1 MDSKLHKAE
10 KPTPEEFIK
19 YIIKTAKSIGP
30 YALDNHIKP
39 IWASCPFCSVEFDIV
54 GHLEDF
60 SKDSAFI
67 HVNMDLMVRLITY
80 LLPSNLELCKIIIK
94 HCRISWTSLCI
105 NTTRRQGQKSCLE
118 LQTDPVNSFRKYQK
132 KLF

>member
-60 SKDSAFI
+60 SKDSN
-67 HVNMDLMVRLITY
+67 V
-80 LLPSNLELCKIIIK
+80 
-94 HCRISWTSLCI
+94 
-105 NTTRRQGQKSCLE
+105 KSCLHSC
-118 LQTDPVNSFRKYQK
+118 QHGPDGSFNYLPTTFEFRVV
-132 KLF
+132 

>member
-1 MDSKLHKAE
+1 MDPKLHKVE

-80 LLPSNLELCKIIIK
+80 LLPSNLEL
-94 HCRISWTSLCI
+94 SM
-105 NTTRRQGQKSCLE
+105 
-118 LQTDPVNSFRKYQK
+118 
-132 KLF
+132 

>member
-1 MDSKLHKAE
+1 MDPKLHKAE
-10 KPTPEEFIK
+10 KPTPEEFIR

-60 SKDSAFI
+60 NKDSAFI
-67 HVNMDLMVRLITY
+67 HVNMDLMVRINTY
-80 LLPSNLELCKIIIK
+80 LLLLGSYYTYWSCYMYCLIFFLIESIISTYWKISIK
-94 HCRISWTSLCI
+94 
-105 NTTRRQGQKSCLE
+105 N
-118 LQTDPVNSFRKYQK
+118 P
-132 KLF
+132 